1 MRNWLILPEVKHR
14 PWVSVTAQYGAICL
28 AADYCGL
35 EPSTPTKKKL
45 IWKHGWHPDYL
56 TTVDPICTAT
66 ESVDDPQSTR
76 ILVARQIE
84 ANYLI
89 SNGFPLARAVGLPI
103 CYSTEPEKSLERRSN
118 TLLVVPVHSLDMTS
132 HRWKFDEYVEH
143 IASVR
148 NRFDEVIA
156 CVHPSCIRNG
166 YWINEFKSKGIEC
179 ISGADTNDIN
189 ALNRMRWLFSQ
200 FEFVTTN
207 GITSAIAYASAFGA
221 KVSIY
226 GPHCRVTVEDV
237 EDVPF
242 YHQNPGLA
250 EKVMP
255 YFSEEMV
262 RLHLSDFYTHP
273 KNAITRVA
281 WGKTQIGMNHIVSP
295 SELKS
300 LIFDAVSENT
310 RKPKTRLITRQ
321 RVKRLLPP
329 LISDLARSTLKAV
342 RGPVTSSADGQNR
355 DRFELQRLQSCPRDE
370 SGVADLSTGRF
381 YFRDAMTFCWE
392 YNSIFLDRCYDFP
405 CIYESP
411 LVIDCGANIGI
422 ASRYWL
428 SVYPKARVISI
439 EPDELNFKHLER
451 NLAQFSHQ
459 SRCIN
464 AAIWKE
470 SGKVSFSP
478 IGSETGFVSQL
489 NSSNREVPASVVHAI
504 KLSELLTE
512 RVEFLKIDIEG
523 AECDVITEA
532 DSALQNVKRLW
543 IEYHS
548 LLSGG
553 QRLGQLLEVLENNGF
568 RYHIV
573 TESWSRRPFE
583 RVEAEYGMDQRLNIW
598 ATRAKK
604 FHNTVY
610 MKS

>member
-1 MRNWLILPEVKHR
+1 MQNWLFLPEVKHR

-35 EPSTPTKKKL
+35 DRSTPTRKKL
-45 IWKHGWHPDYL
+45 IWKHGWQPDYL

-132 HRWKFDEYVEH
+132 HHWKFDEYVEQ

-179 ISGADTNDIN
+179 ISGADTRDIN

-207 GITSAIAYASAFGA
+207 GITSSIVYASAFGA
-221 KVSIY
+221 KVSIF
-226 GPHCRVTVEDV
+226 GPHCRVSVDDV
-237 EDVPF
+237 EDLQF
-242 YHQNPGLA
+242 YHENPGLA

-255 YFSEEMV
+255 YFSEEIV
-262 RLHLSDFYTHP
+262 RSHLSDFYTHP
-273 KNAITRVA
+273 ADAISREA
-281 WGKTQIGMNHIVSP
+281 WGRNQIGMNNVVSP

-300 LIFDAVSENT
+300 LIFEAGSVDSPKA
-310 RKPKTRLITRQ
+310 RKRWITRQ

-329 LISDLARSTLKAV
+329 LISDFARSTFKSVCTLV
-342 RGPVTSSADGQNR
+342 SSDSGGESL
-355 DRFELQRLQSCPRDE
+355 DRSELERLQSRPRGE
-370 SGVADLSTGRF
+370 SGVVDLSTGRF
-381 YFRDAMTFCWE
+381 YYRDAVTFSRE
-392 YNSIFLDRCYDFP
+392 YTSIFLHRLYDFP

-428 SVYPKARVISI
+428 SVYPKARVVAI
-439 EPDELNFKHLER
+439 EPNVSNFEYLER
-451 NLAQFSHQ
+451 NLSQFSHQ
-459 SRCIN
+459 SRCFN

-470 SGKVSFSP
+470 AGRISFSP
-478 IGSETGFVSQL
+478 IDSETGFVSQL
-489 NSSNREVPASVVHAI
+489 NTSKREVPSTLVNAI
-504 KLSELLTE
+504 KLSELLSG
-512 RVEFLKIDIEG
+512 RVDFLKVDIEG
-523 AECDVITEA
+523 AECDVIIEA
-532 DSALQNVKRLW
+532 ASALQNVKRLW

-548 LLSGG
+548 LLAGR
-553 QRLGQLLEVLENNGF
+553 QRLGQLLDVLEKNGF
-568 RYHIV
+568 RYHIIPQR
-573 TESWSRRPFE
+573 WSQRPFE
-583 RVEAEYGMDQRLNIW
+583 RVEAECGMDQRLNIW

-610 MKS
+610 MDS